1 MFKINHSVKKYIVS
15 TFFVTSLVF
24 TPIFSGSI
32 LAYGGPDTEAETSQN
47 NGNNAPVSTDVKEVE
62 ENKAPVSNK
71 IISKGDR
78 GEDVRTLQTKLQDRG
93 YTANLDG
100 IYGSETEGAVRNLQ
114 ADQGIAVDGIAGPDT
129 NNALSISASSGND
142 TSNDNGSTSNEVTIE
157 ETTEEEDAPKPQT
170 ASISVDGSAPAQSDV
185 VSTAQNLVGSPYA
198 FGGTTPAGFDSSGF
212 INYVFDEAGVD
223 LNRTHAAMWAND
235 GVHVD
240 SPSVG
245 DVVFFENTYQ
255 GGVSHS
261 GIYLGNNQM
270 IHAGTEDTG
279 VEVTSMAIDYW
290 DSRYIGA
297 KYFQ

>member
-15 TFFVTSLVF
+15 TVFVTSLVF

-47 NGNNAPVSTDVKEVE
+47 NGNNAPVSTEVE

-78 GEDVRTLQTKLQDRG
+78 GEDVRTLQAELQKNG
-93 YTANLDG
+93 YTANPDG
-100 IYGSETEGAVRNLQ
+100 IFGSETEEAVKNLQ
-114 ADQGIAVDGIAGPDT
+114 SDEGIAVDGIAGPDT

-157 ETTEEEDAPKPQT
+157 ETTEDAPKPQT
-170 ASISVDGSAPAQSDV
+170 ASRSVDGSAPEQSDV
-185 VSTAQNLVGSPYA
+185 VSTAQSLVCSPYA

-212 INYVFDEAGVD
+212 INYAFKEAGVD
-223 LNRTHAAMWAND
+223 LSRTHAGMWENN

-245 DVVFFENTYQ
+245 DVVFFENTYKS
-255 GGVSHS
+255 GVSHS
-261 GIYLGNNQM
+261 GIYIGNNQM
-270 IHAGTEDTG
+270 IHAGTSATG

-297 KYFQ
+297 KSFQ

>member
-47 NGNNAPVSTDVKEVE
+47 NGNNAPVSTEVKEVE

-71 IISKGDR
+71 IISNGDR

-142 TSNDNGSTSNEVTIE
+142 TSDDSSNTSNDLTIE
-157 ETTEEEDAPKPQT
+157 ETPAPQT
-170 ASISVDGSAPAQSDV
+170 ASVTIDESAPAQSDV
-185 VSTAQNLVGSPYA
+185 VSTAQSLVGSPYA
-198 FGGTTPAGFDSSGF
+198 PAGTTPKGFDSSGF
-212 INYVFDEAGVD
+212 INYVFKSAGVD
-223 LNRTHAAMWAND
+223 LNRTHASMWVNN

-245 DVVFFENTYQ
+245 DVVFFENTYKS
-255 GGVSHS
+255 GVSHS
-261 GIYLGNNQM
+261 GIYIGNNQM
-270 IHAGTEDTG
+270 IHAGTSATG
-279 VEVTSMAIDYW
+279 VEVTSIAIDYW

-297 KYFQ
+297 KSFQ

>member
-15 TFFVTSLVF
+15 TVFVTSLVF
-24 TPIFSGSI
+24 TPVFSGSI

-47 NGNNAPVSTDVKEVE
+47 NAPVSTGVKEVE

-78 GEDVRTLQTKLQDRG
+78 GEDVRTLQAELQKNG
-93 YTANLDG
+93 YTANPDG
-100 IYGSETEGAVRNLQ
+100 IFGSETEEAVKNLQ
-114 ADQGIAVDGIAGPDT
+114 SDEGIAVDGIAGPDT
-129 NNALSISASSGND
+129 NNALSISALSGND

-157 ETTEEEDAPKPQT
+157 ETTEDAPKPQT

-185 VSTAQNLVGSPYA
+185 VSTAQSLVGSPYA
-198 FGGTTPAGFDSSGF
+198 PAGTTPKGFDSSGF
-212 INYVFDEAGVD
+212 INYVFKSAGVD
-223 LNRTHAAMWAND
+223 LNRTHASMWANN

-245 DVVFFENTYQ
+245 DVVFFENTYKS
-255 GGVSHS
+255 GVSHS

-270 IHAGTEDTG
+270 IHAGTEETG

-297 KYFQ
+297 KSFQ

>member
-62 ENKAPVSNK
+62 ENKAPVSTK

-78 GEDVRTLQTKLQDRG
+78 GEDVRTLQAELQKSG
-93 YTANLDG
+93 YTANPDG
-100 IYGSETEGAVRNLQ
+100 IFGSETEEAVKNLQ
-114 ADQGIAVDGIAGPDT
+114 FDEGIAVDGIAGPDT

-142 TSNDNGSTSNEVTIE
+142 TSNDNGSTSNEVTIQ
-157 ETTEEEDAPKPQT
+157 ETTEEDAPNAQT
-170 ASISVDGSAPAQSDV
+170 ASFTVDSSAPAQSDV
-185 VSTAQNLVGSPYA
+185 VSTAQSLVGSPYA
-198 FGGTTPAGFDSSGF
+198 PAGTTPAGFDSSGF
-212 INYVFDEAGVD
+212 INYVFKSAGVD
-223 LNRTHAAMWAND
+223 LNRTHAAMWENN

-240 SPSVG
+240 SPSIG
-245 DVVFFENTYQ
+245 DVVFFENTYKP
-255 GGVSHS
+255 GVTHS
-261 GIYLGNNQM
+261 GIYIGNNQM
-270 IHAGTEDTG
+270 IHAGTSATG

-297 KYFQ
+297 KSFK